1 MNFINKFVVIFVA
14 SVVVSSVLLAA
25 DGKEVYMQTCV
36 ACHGEDGTGAL
47 PGTPDFTDA
56 EGRLSQNDA
65 VLIKNMREGVQS
77 VGSPMAM
84 PAKGGNSNLNDDD
97 LKNVLVYMRTRFL

>member
-1 MNFINKFVVIFVA
+1 MNFLNKLVVIFIA
-14 SVVVSSVLLAA
+14 SVVTSGALYAA
-25 DGKEVYMQTCV
+25 DGESIYMQTCV

-56 EGRLSQNDA
+56 EGRLSQNDS
-65 VLIKNMREGVQS
+65 VLIKNIREGVQS
-77 VGSPMAM
+77 AGSPMAM

-97 LKNVLVYMRTRFL
+97 IKRVVIYMRERFL